1 LLDKTYIAESNTN
14 IKTGLT
20 LDQYI
25 AVNKPLQS
33 TPLTTAQ
40 IATLTSNYQAYQA
53 AGTWNGVSQQNRFIS
68 DSEEHGL
75 QPYHSTSNKYI
86 N

>member
-1 LLDKTYIAESNTN
+1 
-14 IKTGLT
+14 
-20 LDQYI
+20 YI

-53 AGTWNGVSQQNRFIS
+53 AGTWNGVSQQNQVYFGYGRTWSATLSF
-68 DSEEHGL
+68 
-75 QPYHSTSNKYI
+75 NF
-86 N
+86 